1 MSRSI
6 RSIRVIRVRLS
17 THVRL
22 SIRVI
27 RVIRVRFN
35 SVGNRTLC
43 GNQCL
48 FMQSLIGLYPYKV
61 WHFTP

>member
-17 THVRL
+17 TRVRL

-43 GNQCL
+43 GNVC
-48 FMQSLIGLYPYKV
+48 
-61 WHFTP
+61 

>member
-17 THVRL
+17 IHVRL

-27 RVIRVRFN
+27 GVIHVRL
-35 SVGNRTLC
+35 SILKAVLDE
-43 GNQCL
+43 L
-48 FMQSLIGLYPYKV
+48 AVP
-61 WHFTP
+61 

>member
-6 RSIRVIRVRLS
+6 RSIRVIRVHLS
-17 THVRL
+17 TRVRL

-35 SVGNRTLC
+35 SVGNRTLPSHR
-43 GNQCL
+43 CL
-48 FMQSLIGLYPYKV
+48 FILSLIGLYPYK
-61 WHFTP
+61 